1 MNRPDF
7 EHRALSMTNSREI
20 KRPPKRKISLARG
33 VLPHVLEKINHAFQG
48 EHELHALIRRQFR
61 PVFYT
66 LAAIELGCMEPK
78 DAVQRAR
85 LSPYSAAGKNRPLR
99 AEK

>member
-1 MNRPDF
+1 M
-7 EHRALSMTNSREI
+7 
-20 KRPPKRKISLARG
+20 
-33 VLPHVLEKINHAFQG
+33 LEKINHAFQG

-85 LSPYSAAGKNRPLR
+85 LSPDSAAGKNRPLR
-99 AEK
+99 AENSETSPDRFIGDEGEIGLLRFAHAAT